1 MLRCFVIQRFD
12 KGPYD
17 KRYRDVLA
25 PAIRQAGFEP
35 YRVDDDPGATVVI
48 EDVETGI
55 RESEIC
61 LADITPDNP
70 NVWYEVGF
78 ALANGKPVVL
88 ICAEPRPTPFP
99 FDVRHRHI
107 IMYSLDSPRD
117 FDFLATEI
125 ATRLKAQAKK
135 PHSAPHSDA
144 NSIKMLSEEVSSL
157 RKELRSEE

>member
-25 PAIRQAGFEP
+25 PAIRRAGFEP
-35 YRVDDDPGATVVI
+35 YRVDEDPNATVVI

-55 RESEIC
+55 RESKIC

-78 ALANGKPVVL
+78 ALANGKPGVL
-88 ICAEPRPTPFP
+88 ICAEPRPTKTTGFA
-99 FDVRHRHI
+99 FA
-107 IMYSLDSPRD
+107 S
-117 FDFLATEI
+117 EI
-125 ATRLKAQAKK
+125 G
-135 PHSAPHSDA
+135 
-144 NSIKMLSEEVSSL
+144 
-157 RKELRSEE
+157 